1 VRPAGILHPGL
12 LEVLARAGHGDVI
25 VLAEAGLKIPRGATP
40 GVRKFGRSGFQG
52 NPQLVVLA

>member
-40 GVRKFGRSGFQG
+40 
-52 NPQLVVLA
+52 